1 MMASNPENEPAAAQ
15 ASAATAGESGLPG
28 ICLIGNFNLD
38 LIIRGVETVPTWGQ
52 EIAGS
57 GHTTVTSGQGG
68 YVGLGLAKMG
78 LRVDAIAN
86 VGDDAEGR
94 GILAELEANGIGTA
108 GIEVRP
114 GSVTGITVG
123 LVRPDG
129 ERAFV
134 SHFASLREL
143 DEALVER
150 RWATADRAPIVC
162 LVGLFSLPGLDPAA
176 AGRILARAKREG
188 RHTVLDTGWDPD
200 GWRPATVAGV
210 RAALRHV
217 DLFLP
222 NLDEA
227 AVITGERDPL
237 AAARALQQDGPSLV
251 VVKCGADGS
260 IAVDGEHVASTRAT
274 KVDVVDAVGAGD
286 AFDAAFLF
294 AHLSGWAL
302 EPALAFG
309 SAAAGIHVSRA
320 SDRHA
325 TPAEAHAAAQ
335 QLGVTLPP
343 LAPRATPAP
352 RAPRPTAPRGGQT
365 T

>member
-1 MMASNPENEPAAAQ
+1 M
-15 ASAATAGESGLPG
+15 
-28 ICLIGNFNLD
+28 
-38 LIIRGVETVPTWGQ
+38 WGQ

-134 SHFASLREL
+134 SHFASLEEL

-150 RWATADRAPIVC
+150 RWADRPGQPGRLPRRPLLPPRPRPGRGRPPARERQGGRAATRCSTPAGTRTA
-162 LVGLFSLPGLDPAA
+162 G
-176 AGRILARAKREG
+176 
-188 RHTVLDTGWDPD
+188 
-200 GWRPATVAGV
+200 ATETIAGV
-210 RAALRHV
+210 REALGHV

-227 AVITGERDPL
+227 AVITGEQDPL

-260 IAVDGEHVASTRAT
+260 VAVDGEHVATTRAT

-343 LAPRATPAP
+343 LPT
-352 RAPRPTAPRGGQT
+352 RAPRPTAPEAGN
-365 T
+365 

>member
-1 MMASNPENEPAAAQ
+1 MIAPDSENGPVSESDAAAR
-15 ASAATAGESGLPG
+15 ASAHAPTPAGGGLPG

-38 LIIRGVETVPTWGQ
+38 LIIRGVEALPVWGQ
-52 EIAGS
+52 ENAGS
-57 GHTTVTSGQGG
+57 SHTTVTSGQGG

-78 LRVDAIAN
+78 LRVDALAN

-94 GILAELEANGIGTA
+94 GILADLQAAGIGTA

-134 SHFASLREL
+134 SHFASLEEL

-150 RWATADRAPIVC
+150 QWQTAQENPIVC

-176 AGRILARAKREG
+176 AGRLLQRAKAEG

-200 GWRPATVAGV
+200 GWRPETVAGV

-227 AVITGERDPL
+227 SIITGETDPL

-260 IAVDGEHVASTRAT
+260 VAVDGEHVASVRAT
-274 KVDVVDAVGAGD
+274 AVDVVDAVGAGD

-335 QLGVTLPP
+335 QLGVALPP
-343 LAPRATPAP
+343 LA
-352 RAPRPTAPRGGQT
+352 RAPRPTAPEAGN
-365 T
+365 